1 MPGENQ
7 RKPKEERWERTVVNI
22 GCLLVSLGAEN
33 YELKRWRMNE
43 VLY

>member
-7 RKPKEERWERTVVNI
+7 RKPKAESYERTAVYI

-33 YELKRWRMNE
+33 YELKRWRVDE